1 MPNGHPLIV
10 HFPIALLSL
19 ALVFEVL
26 ARFVR
31 PEEFSR
37 LGWWL
42 QVTGTVGL
50 ALAVTSGLFVKDTVT
65 IPPLARPFLESHQ
78 EMAFAASGLFALLLL
93 WRIASKTRVPQKYAL
108 LFLVLFAAGVTV
120 MWAGAWY
127 GGEMVFRFG
136 VGLKTVRGLL

>member
-19 ALVFEVL
+19 ALLFEVL

-31 PEEFSR
+31 PEEFTR

-42 QVTGTVGL
+42 QVTGTAGL
-50 ALAVTSGLFVKDTVT
+50 ALAVTSGLFVKDTVA
-65 IPPLARPFLESHQ
+65 IPPLARPFFESHQ
-78 EMAFAASGLFALLLL
+78 EMAFASSGIFAILLL

-108 LFLVLFAAGVTV
+108 LFLVLLAAAVALL
-120 MWAGAWY
+120 WSGAWY
-127 GGEMVFRFG
+127 GGEMVYRFG
-136 VGLKTVRGLL
+136 VGLKTIKGML